1 MPFTTGIITSTRAE
15 GTAATNV
22 VVSVRNVDTSDATVV
37 VQIFGVPWSNLV
49 LTPHYVTSYVIPAN
63 SSDIR
68 EFYIAGNVAYEVQ
81 INNLSPSVE
90 VAFSTYGIDEFGNIV
105 EEQRVLNSELTPIA
119 ALSPV
124 S

>member
-1 MPFTTGIITSTRAE
+1 MPFTTGMITSTRATD
-15 GTAATNV
+15 TAATNI
-22 VVSVRNVDTSDATVV
+22 VVSVRNVDATNATIL
-37 VQIFGVPWSNLV
+37 VQVFGVPWSTLT
-49 LTPHYVTSYVIPAN
+49 LTPHYVTSYVVPAN

-81 INNLSPSVE
+81 INNLSPAE
-90 VAFSTYGIDEFGNIV
+90 VVFSTYGIDEFGNIV
-105 EEQRVLNSELTPIA
+105 TEQRVLQSELTSIA